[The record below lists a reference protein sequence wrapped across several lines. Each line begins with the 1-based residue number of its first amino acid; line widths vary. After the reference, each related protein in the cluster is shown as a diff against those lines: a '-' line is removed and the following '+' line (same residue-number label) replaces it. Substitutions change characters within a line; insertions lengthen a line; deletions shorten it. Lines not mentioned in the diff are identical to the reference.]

1 MNLKLTIATTL
12 LCLASAAQAAD
23 YKAGSI
29 EVKQVWSRETPPTA
43 QVGGGFM
50 TLNNS
55 GKSDDALVAIKAGVS
70 GKVELHTHTM
80 EDGVMKM
87 REVPKIVVPAGGKT
101 ELKPGSFHVMFIDMK
116 APFKAGDKFPATLVF
131 EKAGEVKVDF
141 IVQPYGYKPPGAA
154 QVEHKY

>member
-1 MNLKLTIATTL
+1 MNLKLTIATIL
-12 LCLASAAQAAD
+12 LCITSAAQSAD

-29 EVKQVWSRETPPTA
+29 EVKGVWSRETPPTA

-50 TLNNS
+50 TLSNS

-80 EDGVMKM
+80 EEGVMKM

-116 APFKAGDKFPATLVF
+116 APFKAGDTFPATLVF
-131 EKAGEVKVDF
+131 EKAGELKVDF
-141 IVQPYGYKPPGAA
+141 TIRPYGYKPPGASQA
-154 QVEHKY
+154 DHKH